1 MCALINT
8 HIYISSRLSFS
19 AYYSVDSV
27 LCSVGSVCVESV
39 NRASCGH
46 CPEEKKCNG
55 RDLLL

>member
-1 MCALINT
+1 MRFDKYPYL
-8 HIYISSRLSFS
+8 HIQQFTPLR

-27 LCSVGSVCVESV
+27 LCSLGSVCVVSV
-39 NRASCGH
+39 NGESCGH